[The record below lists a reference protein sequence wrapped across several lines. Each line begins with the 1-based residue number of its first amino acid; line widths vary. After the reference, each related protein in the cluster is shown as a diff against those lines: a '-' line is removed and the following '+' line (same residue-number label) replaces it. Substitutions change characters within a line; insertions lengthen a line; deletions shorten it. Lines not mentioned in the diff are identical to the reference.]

1 MAYIFTCVLFL
12 SYLSEKEAFLV
23 LKDTKLSNGT
33 LSQGMIFCMN
43 ADKHLVDYFTKTELG
58 LKLLSHYWLRDP
70 SLKKIPNSH
79 LAFLEHCNDRVSVC
93 KSGQL
98 EIIDRAAKGEVEV
111 LVMEELTPKK
121 GYVVNAREDGYLI
134 IEVS

>member
-1 MAYIFTCVLFL
+1 M
-12 SYLSEKEAFLV
+12 KEAFLV
-23 LKDTKLSNGT
+23 LKDMKLLNGT
-33 LSQGMIFCMN
+33 LSQGMIFYMS
-43 ADKHLVDYFTKTELG
+43 AHKQLVDYFTKTELG
-58 LKLLSHYWLRDP
+58 LQLFSQDWLRDP
-70 SLKKIPNSH
+70 SLKKIPKSH

-93 KSGQL
+93 ESGQL